1 MNGWLRFALG
11 LANVPDKDVADLEKA
26 LPGIARL
33 SDLAKQAEPH
43 LIAAAPHVAALEPI
57 FEQLWPI
64 IVKAMPDI
72 VSTMPTLE
80 EFIQLAQSKGN

>member
-26 LPGIARL
+26 LPGMARL
-33 SDLAKQAEPH
+33 ADLAKEAQPQ

-57 FEQLWPI
+57 FEKLWPI
-64 IVKAMPDI
+64 VLKAMPDI
-72 VSTMPTLE
+72 ATSMPMIE
-80 EFIQLAQSKGN
+80 EFIQLAQSKGS